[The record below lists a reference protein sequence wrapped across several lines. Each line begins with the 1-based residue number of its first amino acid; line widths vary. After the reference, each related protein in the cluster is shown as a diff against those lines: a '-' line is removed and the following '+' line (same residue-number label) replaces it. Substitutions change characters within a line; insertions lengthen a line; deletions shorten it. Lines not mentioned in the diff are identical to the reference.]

1 MKLTL
6 WDITP
11 REYDVQE
18 QSQID
23 ELNRTG
29 KFGPN
34 EKEYIRKDG
43 TKIPISLSGFRLID
57 VNGKEVISG
66 IIEDISLEKAL
77 CQAKAKGRNQVSS
90 L

>member
-1 MKLTL
+1 M

-77 CQAKAKGRNQVSS
+77 YQAKAKGRNQVSS

>member
-77 CQAKAKGRNQVSS
+77 YQAKAKGRNQVSS